1 MGPSIFLFLASGK
14 IAVTC
19 HAQSDAG
26 AFMFPIFICCCFLC
40 RTGGTVTGV
49 SQYIKGTEEFGL
61 KPLKPELKTVA
72 VEPMEQMLITEAKGG
87 EKLQDI
93 EPHKIQGMGAGIVPE

>member
-1 MGPSIFLFLASGK
+1 MGPSTFLFLASGK
-14 IAVTC
+14 IAVTF
-19 HAQSDAG
+19 HAQSNAG
-26 AFMFPIFICCCFLC
+26 VFMFPIFISCC

-87 EKLQDI
+87 AKLQDI